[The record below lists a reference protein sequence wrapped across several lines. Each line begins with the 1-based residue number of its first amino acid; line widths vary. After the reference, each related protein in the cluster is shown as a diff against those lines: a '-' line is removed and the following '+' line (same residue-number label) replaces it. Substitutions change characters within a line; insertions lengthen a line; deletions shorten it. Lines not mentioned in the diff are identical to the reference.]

1 MKQKLRKKQIGRP
14 RLESKEKRSVRIP
27 IMVTL
32 EESERIE
39 QAAKQAGKPVSSFC
53 RDAILQ
59 AIKEP
64 S

>member
-1 MKQKLRKKQIGRP
+1 MKHVGRP
-14 RLESKEKRSVRIP
+14 RLKSKEKRSVRIP

-39 QAAKQAGKPVSSFC
+39 QAAKRDGRPVSSFC
-53 RDAILQ
+53 REAILQ